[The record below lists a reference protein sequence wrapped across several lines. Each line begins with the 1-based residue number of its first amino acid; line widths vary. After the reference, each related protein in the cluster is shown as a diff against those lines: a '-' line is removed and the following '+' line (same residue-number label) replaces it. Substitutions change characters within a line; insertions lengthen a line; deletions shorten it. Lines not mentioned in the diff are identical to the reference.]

1 MAQQDT
7 HTASGGASPHDL
19 RDYLVDMS
27 EQLSS
32 LSLEAGSPSAS
43 ALFVLA
49 RAELR
54 KLTGD

>member
-1 MAQQDT
+1 MAQNKT
-7 HTASGGASPHDL
+7 YVASGRASPHDL

-27 EQLSS
+27 EQMSA
-32 LSLEAGSPSAS
+32 LSLDAGSPAAS

-54 KLTGD
+54 KLTPG